1 RPSLG
6 PRRRRHRRRGRRGW
20 RHGPAGD
27 RRGGS
32 RIRQRRRLGRR
43 RRRGRRR
50 SGGRRLGG
58 RGGRGRGRGG
68 RRGRRLGLVALAQL
82 AVLGLVGPELADE
95 ARDVGVGVGVAALVL
110 GVGPGAEVAQQG
122 VGLALGREVGH
133 ALLRRL
139 GGFAQRLLGLVQ
151 EAHVPSFSRARRPW
165 WTAGAY
171 ATGRGA
177 LRRLSGGGLGR

>member
-1 RPSLG
+1 
-6 PRRRRHRRRGRRGW
+6 
-20 RHGPAGD
+20 
-27 RRGGS
+27 
-32 RIRQRRRLGRR
+32 
-43 RRRGRRR
+43 
-50 SGGRRLGG
+50 
-58 RGGRGRGRGG
+58 
-68 RRGRRLGLVALAQL
+68 
-82 AVLGLVGPELADE
+82 
-95 ARDVGVGVGVAALVL
+95 AALVL

-151 EAHVPSFSRARRPW
+151 EAHVPPFSRARRPW

-177 LRRLSGGGLGR
+177 LRRLSGGGLGRGRGRRRPGRAARRAPSGAPGARRRA